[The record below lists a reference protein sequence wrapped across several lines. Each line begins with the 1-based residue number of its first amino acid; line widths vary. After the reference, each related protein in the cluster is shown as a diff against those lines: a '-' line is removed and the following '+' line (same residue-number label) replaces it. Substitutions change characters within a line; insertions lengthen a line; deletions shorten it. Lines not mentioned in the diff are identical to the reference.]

1 MTANFVVS
9 FFQDAITV
17 AGMLSLPALLLGLT
31 VGLMVAVFQAVT
43 QIQEQTLALIPKIIA
58 IVAALLVFGG
68 WMLSLIL
75 SPTPKKYLLNY
86 RRSAAKN
93 GRLARLPRDLRGL

>member
-68 WMLSLIL
+68 WMLSHLVAYTEKVFAQL
-75 SPTPKKYLLNY
+75 SAVG
-86 RRSAAKN
+86 S
-93 GRLARLPRDLRGL
+93 

>member
-58 IVAALLVFGG
+58 IVGALLLFGS
-68 WMLSLIL
+68 WMLTHLVSY
-75 SPTPKKYLLNY
+75 TEGVFAQM
-86 RRSAAKN
+86 AAVA
-93 GRLARLPRDLRGL
+93 G